1 VYPSPFSKLS
11 KVSGQ
16 KRVVVSDVSE
26 LFTNPSKKLA
36 TSSSFQDRMMFAAHS
51 LSALKNSPPAPN
63 TPFLLRVSGPS
74 NLAPFTM
81 THSSYAKSSPT
92 TRVDTVG
99 LPTAPA
105 SPTLPRKVY
114 RATKKSRSVT
124 QLILM
129 DAGSHTVANPS
140 APIEV
145 AGSTMP
151 PPEL

>member
-1 VYPSPFSKLS
+1 ML
-11 KVSGQ
+11 
-16 KRVVVSDVSE
+16 
-26 LFTNPSKKLA
+26 LA
-36 TSSSFQDRMMFAAHS
+36 AQS